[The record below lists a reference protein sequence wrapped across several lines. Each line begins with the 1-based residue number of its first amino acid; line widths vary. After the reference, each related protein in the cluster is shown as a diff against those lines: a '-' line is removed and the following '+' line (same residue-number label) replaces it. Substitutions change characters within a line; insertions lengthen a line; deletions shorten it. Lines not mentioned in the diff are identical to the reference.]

1 MTEEMSKVLGYCHV
15 YYNIT
20 GHEVVLISQTVYI
33 YRSISIF

>member
-20 GHEVVLISQTVYI
+20 GHEVVLIRCVYI